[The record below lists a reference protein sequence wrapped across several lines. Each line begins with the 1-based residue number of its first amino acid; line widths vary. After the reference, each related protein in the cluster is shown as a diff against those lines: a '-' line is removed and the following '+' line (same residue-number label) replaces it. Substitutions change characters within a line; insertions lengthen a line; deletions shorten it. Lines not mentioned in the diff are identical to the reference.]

1 MSASRAAMLF
11 RLGCLLAFGCALLI
25 GHFTDPAPAR
35 PVATRRG
42 YTVLQADM
50 HAHTRFSDGV
60 LSPLDLVL
68 AARRNGLDV
77 IAITEHNQVFPGKL
91 GRALATMIPD
101 APVVVVGEEITMREA
116 HLLAYGLER
125 TVEPADV
132 NAVARAVHAQGGV
145 LVAAHPT
152 RRYWPAIDAVCPE
165 LDGIEVVH
173 PIAFRQSSPIG
184 SYSEIEELASERCA
198 RPGLAMLGNSDY
210 HAGSEL
216 GRLRTYLFVT
226 SRDER
231 GVVDAIR
238 EGRTVTVAPSGR
250 VWGPPD
256 LVAALEAEPLPA
268 RDTRGVVRARGA
280 IDVIGRVLG
289 LLALVGLVGVSA
301 RRAPRSGA
309 SIGQ

>member
-1 MSASRAAMLF
+1 MLV
-11 RLGCLLAFGCALLI
+11 
-25 GHFTDPAPAR
+25 GHFTDPAPPR
-35 PVATRRG
+35 PLTTRHG
-42 YTVLQADM
+42 YEVLQADM

-91 GRALATMIPD
+91 GRALSGLVPD
-101 APVVVVGEEITMREA
+101 APVVVVGEEITMREV

-132 NAVARAVHAQGGV
+132 REVARAVHAQGGV

-152 RRYWPAIDAVCPE
+152 RRYWPAVDAVCAE

-173 PIAFRQSSPIG
+173 PLAFRRTSPIG
-184 SYSEIEELASERCA
+184 AYSEIEELASERCA

-231 GVVDAIR
+231 GVVDALR
-238 EGRTVTVAPSGR
+238 AGRTVTLAPSGR
-250 VWGPPD
+250 AWGPPE
-256 LVAALEAEPLPA
+256 LVSALEVEPIPA
-268 RDTRGVVRARGA
+268 RETRPTLRVRGPLDAL
-280 IDVIGRVLG
+280 GRVLG
-289 LLALVGLVGVSA
+289 FLALVGLVAVS
-301 RRAPRSGA
+301 RRTPSPGHSRPST
-309 SIGQ
+309 Q